1 MTGYAVAW
9 LIGRLMKRSQDEIVS
24 LIYTGACAISAPEL
38 FSPCLFPSQV
48 AVPVVIGMLFQQI
61 LAALFG
67 YLLRRFELKPVVI
80 KYEKTAQLR
89 ERFSRTA
96 SLVLN

>member
-1 MTGYAVAW
+1 MPANLISTCVTYGAISELLMA

-24 LIYTGACAISAPEL
+24 LIYTGGMRNISAGAVL
-38 FSPCLFPSQV
+38 AVSFFPSQV

-67 YLLRRFELKPVVI
+67 YLLRRFELKPVVMM
-80 KYEKTAQLR
+80 QH
-89 ERFSRTA
+89 
-96 SLVLN
+96 